1 MFFRESREMEIKERQ
16 NQLSAIIYILFMG
29 FGYPLIRY
37 ISTIFNTLN
46 TNGIMFLSGG
56 ILFLIVSYIKFK
68 DEFSKLK
75 NNLWIFPKLILI
87 ALLTSGNMYCF
98 IGGLSKTSALAG
110 SIFGIMSMPFS
121 VIMASIFYLDERE
134 KVKELH
140 FILGGIII
148 IVGSFI
154 FVLNGVNKSSTAPDF
169 LLGIFLLSGTV
180 VIQVLQS
187 FVVKGVAKHINSM
200 VVSSFSSIMTSFL
213 FFTISVVTGKINEV
227 FLASK
232 EQIGLVA
239 MVGIYAIFV
248 GMVMTFFI
256 IQRQGVVV
264 LNILKL
270 TVPAATAIIGYFFL
284 GEEIGVYQGVGAIL
298 VLIGC
303 IVALKRK

>member
-1 MFFRESREMEIKERQ
+1 
-16 NQLSAIIYILFMG
+16 MG
-29 FGYPLIRY
+29 FGYFLIRY
-37 ISTIFNTLN
+37 ISTVFNTLN

-56 ILFLIVSYIKFK
+56 ILFLIVSYFKFK
-68 DEFSKLK
+68 PELIKLK
-75 NNLWIFPKLILI
+75 NNTWIFPRLILI
-87 ALLTSGNMYCF
+87 AFLTSGNMYCF

-140 FILGGIII
+140 FILGGSVILI
-148 IVGSFI
+148 GSFI
-154 FVLNGVNKSSTAPDF
+154 FALNGASRSSASSEF
-169 LLGIFLLSGTV
+169 LVGILLLSGTV
-180 VIQVLQS
+180 VIQALQS
-187 FVVKGVAKHINSM
+187 LVVKGVAKHINSM
-200 VVSSFSSIMTSFL
+200 VVSSFSSILTSIL
-213 FFTISVVTGKINEV
+213 FFTLSIITGNINEI

-232 EQIGLVA
+232 EQVGLVA
-239 MVGIYAIFV
+239 IVGVYAIFV

-284 GEEIGVYQGVGAIL
+284 GEKIGLYQGVGAIL
-298 VLIGC
+298 VLSGC
-303 IVALKRK
+303 IIALKRK